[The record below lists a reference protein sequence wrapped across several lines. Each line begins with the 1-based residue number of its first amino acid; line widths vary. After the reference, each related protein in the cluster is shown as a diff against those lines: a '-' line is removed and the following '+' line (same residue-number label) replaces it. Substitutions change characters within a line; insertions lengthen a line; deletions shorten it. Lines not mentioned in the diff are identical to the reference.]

1 MKTPKSLVKVVRAH
15 TRELKRQRK
24 GETEKAAIQAL
35 GDVAKTALSSIGN
48 IGQGIARAHGT
59 AIGAWLANPN
69 PITWVGGAVATAAY
83 ITWLSMILKNVA
95 EKLGLKDLADM
106 IPLGLES
113 PVEAFKDISQKVAG
127 RDDENGTFG
136 VGVWDEAKR
145 EWESLRWFTNTSSQ
159 DVGYVLLVA
168 VYPEAVV
175 IVTRRRVWKITRR
188 RVGGG
193 WVIEGGPPPLVV
205 EIPGEWMITGEYG
218 GVRIRISAGYATQ
231 AEAEA
236 AMRRFIDEKLTGA
249 TGLRVDPVV
258 NI

>member
-1 MKTPKSLVKVVRAH
+1 
-15 TRELKRQRK
+15 
-24 GETEKAAIQAL
+24 
-35 GDVAKTALSSIGN
+35 
-48 IGQGIARAHGT
+48 
-59 AIGAWLANPN
+59 
-69 PITWVGGAVATAAY
+69 
-83 ITWLSMILKNVA
+83 MILKNVA

-136 VGVWDEAKR
+136 VGAWSKEKR
-145 EWESLRWFTNTSSQ
+145 EWVTLRWFTNTASQ
-159 DVGYVLLVA
+159 DGGFVLLTPLH
-168 VYPEAVV
+168 PELG
-175 IVTRRRVWKITRR
+175 TLWKITRR

-193 WVIEGGPPPLVV
+193 WMIDGGPPPLVV